1 MFYSDGCFSV
11 DSVMLLVYYSTVFPA
26 LWQQNTD
33 IQTLLIKLKVMEII
47 RFQYFWTNTTGSW
60 FPAFLTV
67 ICQRWSP
74 EKAHLLGPVLQ
85 LHTHTFFM
93 VCSLDLDVTVRL
105 ETFHTD
111 QQLLHYSSFAF
122 NPIIPLTLFL
132 QPPFFLCIMVNFS
145 LSLYSHWFL
154 SHSLLITSSIS
165 LHVAPNLYSGVLFL
179 YNLFQGLTLVLC

>member
-1 MFYSDGCFSV
+1 
-11 DSVMLLVYYSTVFPA
+11 MLLVYYSTVFPA

-33 IQTLLIKLKVMEII
+33 TINQTESHGNHSVPVFLNKHN
-47 RFQYFWTNTTGSW
+47 RFWIPSVSHSHLSEMKPRESASVRPG
-60 FPAFLTV
+60 PAVTHFLHGLFS
-67 ICQRWSP
+67 RS
-74 EKAHLLGPVLQ
+74 G
-85 LHTHTFFM
+85 
-93 VCSLDLDVTVRL
+93 L

-165 LHVAPNLYSGVLFL
+165 LHVAPNSYSGVLFL
-179 YNLFQGLTLVLC
+179 YDTSRDFVKGLTLVLC